1 MAGFSFKRSYQ
12 HYAFYLVNSLLILV
26 ISFFLDDTHARIVNV
41 GGNCDFYKGSWV
53 YDESYPL
60 YDSLQCPFIP
70 GDFHCLSNGRPDKQY
85 LKYRWSPTGGCDPPR
100 FDGLDL
106 VNRFKGKKIMFVG
119 DSISN
124 NQWVSFACMIHAAIP
139 NANFTTY
146 HGVPMASINFTVSKT
161 SFINTLLATFY

>member
-1 MAGFSFKRSYQ
+1 MA
-12 HYAFYLVNSLLILV
+12 
-26 ISFFLDDTHARIVNV
+26 DDTHARIVNV

-124 NQWVSFACMIHAAIP
+124 NQWVSFACMIYAAIP